1 MACNSFAE
9 ILTNDT
15 SGCAPFE
22 FTIEALDEQNNGQYF
37 WTWTPVDDNVQIS
50 YTNGSTADPTAL
62 VQLFT
67 NNAPSDLIYTIIK
80 KDIKKGTFNLG
91 SGKSH
96 SIKNVVDTVQ
106 RINKSKKPI
115 KNQNILRKN
124 DIKETKAD
132 IGKLYKILRWKP
144 KWTLKQGISKILQK

>member
-1 MACNSFAE
+1 MCEDMCNFYRINYGLE
-9 ILTNDT
+9 LIIIR
-15 SGCAPFE
+15 PFN
-22 FTIEALDEQNNGQYF
+22 IYGPGQNNSWLIPNIINQAKNSNQIILNSVHQKRDYLYI
-37 WTWTPVDDNVQIS
+37 DD
-50 YTNGSTADPTAL
+50 
-62 VQLFT
+62 F
-67 NNAPSDLIYTIIK
+67 SDLIYTIIK